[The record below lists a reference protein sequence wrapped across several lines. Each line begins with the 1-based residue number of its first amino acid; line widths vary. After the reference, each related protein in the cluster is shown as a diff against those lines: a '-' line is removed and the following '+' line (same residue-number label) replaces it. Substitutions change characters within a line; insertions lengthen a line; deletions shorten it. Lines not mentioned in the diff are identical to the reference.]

1 MDYQKTRIKELFAFD
16 KIRLGK
22 IVEFFQSSLVSVLIV
37 SIFGYLFK
45 IIKREFL
52 GPINKDENLF
62 IMYLKISIEV
72 FLISVLLF
80 YLRKLIMIVPSVASY
95 LVSGF
100 KPYTTMDYTMSM
112 CIVIIIIEL
121 FSDLKEDLDVIKV
134 KFDFYRYVRNLQ

>member
-1 MDYQKTRIKELFAFD
+1 MDYQKTRIKEFFAFD

-45 IIKREFL
+45 ITKREIL

>member
-1 MDYQKTRIKELFAFD
+1 MDYQKTRIKEFFAFD

-45 IIKREFL
+45 ITKREFL
-52 GPINKDENLF
+52 GPINENENLF
-62 IMYLKISIEV
+62 IIYLKISIEV

-121 FSDLKEDLDVIKV
+121 FSDLKEDLDIVKV

>member
-62 IMYLKISIEV
+62 IIYLKISIEV
-72 FLISVLLF
+72 FLISLLLF
-80 YLRKLIMIVPSVASY
+80 YLRKLIMIVPSIASY
-95 LVSGF
+95 LFKGF
-100 KPYTTMDYTMSM
+100 EPYTTMDYTMSM

>member
-22 IVEFFQSSLVSVLIV
+22 IVEILQSSLVSVLIV

>member
-1 MDYQKTRIKELFAFD
+1 MNYQKTRIKELFAFD

-22 IVEFFQSSLVSVLIV
+22 IVEILQSSLISVLIV

-52 GPINKDENLF
+52 GPINENENLF

-72 FLISVLLF
+72 FLISLLLF
-80 YLRKLIMIVPSVASY
+80 YLRKLIMIVPSIASY
-95 LVSGF
+95 LFKGF

-112 CIVIIIIEL
+112 CIVIIIVEL
-121 FSDLKEDLDVIKV
+121 FSDMKEDLDVIKV
-134 KFDFYRYVRNLQ
+134 KFDFYRYVKNLQ

>member
-1 MDYQKTRIKELFAFD
+1 MDYQKTRIKEFFAFD

-45 IIKREFL
+45 ITKREFL

-62 IMYLKISIEV
+62 IIYLKISIEV

-121 FSDLKEDLDVIKV
+121 FSDLKEDLDIVKV